1 MGWGNGGSTVM
12 ASELHVDAIKH
23 SGGTSALTIDSSG
36 NLTASAKLH
45 SAGHVIQLV
54 TNEYTS
60 TTTISSSTYAD
71 SGLTCQITP
80 KFSSSKIY
88 ILVSHQFRVRHPSSD
103 SGGGWKIFRDS
114 TEVQAVA
121 TNYAIYAYE
130 ESSGGIDWRGW
141 QNWNYLDSPSSTS
154 LITYKTQ
161 LSKYGGGTFEAQ
173 NAQNPSTMTLMEVAQ

>member
-1 MGWGNGGSTVM
+1 M

-54 TNEYTS
+54 TNTYS
-60 TTTISSSTYAD
+60 TETAISSSTYTD

-80 KFSSSKIY
+80 KFSSSKIF
-88 ILVSHQFRVRHPSSD
+88 ILVSQHMMLTHPTAD
-103 SGGGWKIFRDS
+103 TGAGWKIFRDS
-114 TEVQAVA
+114 TQVKASSV
-121 TNYAIYAYE
+121 NYAIYVYTSHASE
-130 ESSGGIDWRGW
+130 INIRGW

-154 LITYKTQ
+154 QLTYKTQ
-161 LSKYGGGTFEAQ
+161 ISKYGGGSLEIQDA
-173 NAQNPSTMTLMEVAQ
+173 NNPSTMTLMEIAQ

>member
-1 MGWGNGGSTVM
+1 MTSTLKTDKIEGV
-12 ASELHVDAIKH
+12 
-23 SGGTSALTIDSSG
+23 
-36 NLTASAKLH
+36 TASGTVQMP
-45 SAGHVIQLV
+45 AGHVIQLV

-88 ILVSHQFRVRHPSSD
+88 ILVSQHFRVRHPSTD

-121 TNYAIYAYE
+121 TNYAIYVYE

-141 QNWNYLDSPSSTS
+141 QNWNFLDSPSTTS
-154 LITYKTQ
+154 QITYKTQ
-161 LSKYGGGTFEAQ
+161 LSKYGGGTLKAQ
-173 NAQNPSTMTLMEVAQ
+173 DSQNPSTMTLMEIAQ